1 MEPGNADLP
10 YFLDSIVADFLRL
23 LHAVDTFPRGG
34 LYSGYYAIQAA
45 QRYER
50 YWTAVL
56 RVQPMGK
63 GSAAILPPLDVA
75 YAWLVHR
82 QDPAGYK
89 SAMTALGVAKPHPAS
104 AEQAFGF
111 SIDCADRTEWKKVAG
126 EHPQWPPPAPGS
138 SYGVESECRTCTSS
152 FRNAAVDLANAMVH
166 FSRLL
171 HTWMRPHFLDSAFLQ
186 RAWGRFSKF
195 LRLHIAYPQEV
206 LVPAADI
213 ALIWHTY
220 LGLSDKYAEMWVLMF
235 KRLQKDSPLQQLP
248 AELWRPD
255 YLALSP
261 DMRAEAY
268 GRTAVLYQQMY
279 GEPYNDPDTAW
290 IAPEVPYPLAA
301 PYSPIAPLLQALED
315 APKPSAHYLGTER
328 AETLFGKGQSWA
340 SAKVPRAGAH
350 ALYLAWLMSSRA
362 EHYYDNAGY
371 QRCCLPRKIVHTKA
385 LSTAVAAVVSC
396 AYFLDLPAT
405 SKHPYL
411 RCINVSNRQ
420 WKPPYSATAAAASSS
435 FAAGQQPP
443 QPPPPSPQ
451 SSQALQQQPIA
462 GGGFSPTDVELLLRP
477 SSQEHLLIG
486 LNQLLQLDGGGGS
499 SSGGKGGGNGGGGK
513 DGGGGSGAAGARGS
527 VALLWSIL
535 GDKAAA
541 YLAQLLFK
549 GAWQRAIATSVGHMQ
564 REYAHKKFN
573 ARDRDC
579 VHYYGTTDYYH
590 AGMLYY
596 MYGADGYAF
605 DDPRR
610 NQFDG
615 SIMAVGGGDGGGGGG
630 GGGWGGGWGGGG
642 GGDGGGGSGCGGGGG
657 GGGCGGGCG
666 GGG

>member
-1 MEPGNADLP
+1 MGPGNADLP

-56 RVQPMGK
+56 KTRPVGK
-63 GSAAILPPLDVA
+63 GGAAILPPLDVA

-111 SIDCADRTEWKKVAG
+111 SVDRADRTEWKKVAK

-138 SYGVESECRTCTSS
+138 LYDVESEYQIHGSS
-152 FRNAAVDLANAMVH
+152 PRNATGLANAMVH

-171 HTWMRPHFLDSAFLQ
+171 HTWLRPHFLDSAFLQ
-186 RAWGRFSKF
+186 RAWGRFAKF
-195 LRLHIAYPQEV
+195 LRLHIAHPQEV

-220 LGLSDKYAEMWVLMF
+220 LGLNDRYEEMWVLMF

-279 GEPYNDPDTAW
+279 GEPYDDPDTAW

-301 PYSPIAPLLQALED
+301 PGSPVAAYLCVMED
-315 APKPSAHYLGTER
+315 APKPSAHYLGTGR

-340 SAKVPRAGAH
+340 SSAKVPRAGAH

-371 QRCCLPRKIVHTKA
+371 QRCCLPSKVVRTKYTKA

-420 WKPPYSATAAAASSS
+420 WKPPYSATAAAASSTS
-435 FAAGQQPP
+435 AAAGQQPP
-443 QPPPPSPQ
+443 QPPAPSPQ
-451 SSQALQQQPIA
+451 SQALQQQPAA
-462 GGGFSPTDVELLLRP
+462 GGGFSPIDVELLLRP

-499 SSGGKGGGNGGGGK
+499 SGGKGGGGK
-513 DGGGGSGAAGARGS
+513 DGGGGAGAAGGARGS

-541 YLAQLLFK
+541 ELAQLLFRS
-549 GAWQRAIATSVGHMQ
+549 AWKTAIATSVGHMQ
-564 REYAHKKFN
+564 REYVHKKFN

-579 VHYYGTTDYYH
+579 VYYYGTTDYYH

-596 MYGADGYAF
+596 AYGADGYAF

-630 GGGWGGGWGGGG
+630 GGGGWGGGWGDGGG
-642 GGDGGGGSGCGGGGG
+642 GGGGGEGGGGGGGG
-657 GGGCGGGCG
+657 GGGCGGCG
-666 GGG
+666 GG